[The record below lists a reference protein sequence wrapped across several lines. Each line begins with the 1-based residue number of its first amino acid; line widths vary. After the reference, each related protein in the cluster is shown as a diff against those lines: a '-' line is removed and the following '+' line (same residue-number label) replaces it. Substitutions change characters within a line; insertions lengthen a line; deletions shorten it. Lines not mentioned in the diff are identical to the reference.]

1 MSEKELNETMEGL
14 TEVSDLSA
22 SNNTFAKI
30 VVIGAVVIVTTGIVM
45 YNRKK
50 KKYKTNEE
58 VEVVEDSK
66 AKKTQK

>member
-14 TEVSDLSA
+14 TEVGDLSA
-22 SNNTFAKI
+22 SNNTFAK
-30 VVIGAVVIVTTGIVM
+30 VAVIGAVVLVTTVVVM
-45 YNRKK
+45 YIRKK
-50 KKYKTNEE
+50 KKSKTTEE

>member
-14 TEVSDLSA
+14 TEVGDLSA
-22 SNNTFAKI
+22 SNNTFAK
-30 VVIGAVVIVTTGIVM
+30 VAVIGAVVLVTTGVVM
-45 YNRKK
+45 YIRKK
-50 KKYKTNEE
+50 KKAKTTEE

>member
-22 SNNTFAKI
+22 SNNTFAK
-30 VVIGAVVIVTTGIVM
+30 VAVIGAVVLVTTGVVM
-45 YNRKK
+45 YIRKK
-50 KKYKTNEE
+50 KKSKTTEE
-58 VEVVEDSK
+58 IEVVEDSK

>member
-22 SNNTFAKI
+22 SNNAFTKVAVI
-30 VVIGAVVIVTTGIVM
+30 GTIILITTGVVICI
-45 YNRKK
+45 RKK
-50 KKYKTNEE
+50 KKSKTTEE
-58 VEVVEDSK
+58 IEVVEDSK

>member
-22 SNNTFAKI
+22 SNNTFAK
-30 VVIGAVVIVTTGIVM
+30 VAVIGAVVLVTTGVVM
-45 YNRKK
+45 YIRKK
-50 KKYKTNEE
+50 KKSKTTEE
-58 VEVVEDSK
+58 VEVVKDSK